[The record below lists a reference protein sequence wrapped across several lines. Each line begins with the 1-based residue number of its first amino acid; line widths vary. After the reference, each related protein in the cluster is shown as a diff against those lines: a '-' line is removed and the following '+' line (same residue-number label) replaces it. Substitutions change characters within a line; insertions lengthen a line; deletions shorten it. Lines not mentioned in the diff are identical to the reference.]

1 MQVMRQPRVERS
13 PGLEP
18 LFERCI
24 ASGAPHSLQRN
35 PTHDCSVAVSVAFFV
50 IVAFSVMALLN
61 IALPPGVDDSRMTIV
76 VGVDDLF
83 DHIRP

>member
-50 IVAFSVMALLN
+50 VALSVVALLN
-61 IALPPGVDDSRMTIV
+61 IALPPGFDGSRMTIG
-76 VGVDDLF
+76 VGVDDVF
-83 DHIRP
+83 DHVRL